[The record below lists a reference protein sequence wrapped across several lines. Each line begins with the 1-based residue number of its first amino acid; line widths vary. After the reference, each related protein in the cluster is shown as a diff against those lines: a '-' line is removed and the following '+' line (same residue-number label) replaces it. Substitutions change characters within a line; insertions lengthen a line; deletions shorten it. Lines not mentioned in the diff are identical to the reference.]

1 MRKDDGDA
9 AECSSKV
16 ERKHEAAMRVDGE
29 KRAGRRKRTC
39 SEYALMRNKE
49 GSKEEVTYGFGDE
62 AIGLVTHTEH
72 RFVGIHFVG
81 V

>member
-1 MRKDDGDA
+1 
-9 AECSSKV
+9 
-16 ERKHEAAMRVDGE
+16 MRVDGE
-29 KRAGRRKRTC
+29 KRAGRRRRTC

-81 V
+81 VWWGRKGSDLRCPGNM